1 MMAAGLVFCYLCA
14 VIMDEL
20 RMKSCSRILLLVATA
35 AVAVSCQCAQ
45 KSAAQTEWIE
55 RPDAPDERGVSVV
68 RMGGS
73 PQYAHPQRRPEGWNN
88 VSKRL

>member
-1 MMAAGLVFCYLCA
+1 
-14 VIMDEL
+14 MDEL

-55 RPDAPDERGVSVV
+55 RPDAFQERYTLEQIPMRESGKWQSLVLSF
-68 RMGGS
+68 
-73 PQYAHPQRRPEGWNN
+73 
-88 VSKRL
+88 